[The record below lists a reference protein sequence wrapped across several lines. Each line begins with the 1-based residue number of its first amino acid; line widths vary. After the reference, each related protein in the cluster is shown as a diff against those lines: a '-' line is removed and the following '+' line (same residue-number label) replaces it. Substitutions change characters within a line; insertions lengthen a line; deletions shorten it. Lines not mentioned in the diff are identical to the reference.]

1 MTLFTPFLES
11 PSTSKC
17 SKFIS
22 TKDEIT
28 IATLEQEPSTQKQ
41 NRGILSLNKTWEGII
56 KVPAQFLDG
65 SPIGPKGVLSKWCN
79 DCGVLVREKCKI
91 T

>member
-22 TKDEIT
+22 TQDEIT

-41 NRGILSLNKTWEGII
+41 NRGILSLNKT
-56 KVPAQFLDG
+56 
-65 SPIGPKGVLSKWCN
+65 
-79 DCGVLVREKCKI
+79 
-91 T
+91 